1 MVSAWNKF
9 VKKIYDQNKSK
20 PGYKFKDALKDAA
33 PLWKKGEGAAANASS
48 DAPAAS
54 SGKKTKKRGNKKSM
68 SRGMSRGRA
77 RGMSRGRSR
86 SRGRN

>member
-33 PLWKKGEGAAANASS
+33 PLWKKGQGSASADMAVDTS
-48 DAPAAS
+48 A
-54 SGKKTKKRGNKKSM
+54 KKTKKRGKKRS
-68 SRGMSRGRA
+68 MSRGRA

-86 SRGRN
+86 SRGRY

>member
-1 MVSAWNKF
+1 MGMSAWNKF

-20 PGYKFKDALKDAA
+20 PGYKFKDALRDAA
-33 PLWKKGEGAAANASS
+33 PLWKKGQGSASAEEAVDTS
-48 DAPAAS
+48 AKKTRKR
-54 SGKKTKKRGNKKSM
+54 GKKRSM
-68 SRGMSRGRA
+68 SRGRS

>member
-33 PLWKKGEGAAANASS
+33 PLWKKGQGSASA
-48 DAPAAS
+48 DMTADTS
-54 SGKKTKKRGNKKSM
+54 SKKTRKRGKKRSM
-68 SRGMSRGRA
+68 SRGRS

-86 SRGRN
+86 SRGRY

>member
-33 PLWKKGEGAAANASS
+33 PLWKKGQGSADAAVDAS
-48 DAPAAS
+48 AS
-54 SGKKTKKRGNKKSM
+54 SGKKTKKRGSKRSM
-68 SRGMSRGRA
+68 SRAMSRGRSRA
-77 RGMSRGRSR
+77 MSRGRSR

>member
-33 PLWKKGEGAAANASS
+33 PLWKKGQGS
-48 DAPAAS
+48 DSADMAVDTSA
-54 SGKKTKKRGNKKSM
+54 KKTKKRGKKRSM
-68 SRGMSRGRA
+68 SRGRSRA
-77 RGMSRGRSR
+77 MSRGRSR
-86 SRGRN
+86 SRGRH